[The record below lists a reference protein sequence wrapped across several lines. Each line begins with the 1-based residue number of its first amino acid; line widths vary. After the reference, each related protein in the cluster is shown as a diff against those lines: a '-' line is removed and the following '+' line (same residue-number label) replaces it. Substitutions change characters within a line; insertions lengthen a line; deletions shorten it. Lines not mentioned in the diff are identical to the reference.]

1 MAMHLLH
8 RLRHPASGA
17 LEVLKLAALAAMVVD
32 HAVAVAW
39 GDQACRASPVTGF
52 IRSIP
57 STHGDSRLRKWAT
70 LPTSS
75 QVFVLQ
81 QIRDWVFGHYTLFN
95 APNAAWAAQDAE
107 AYFWN

>member
-1 MAMHLLH
+1 MVATRPAAHHPLLVLSVLSH
-8 RLRHPASGA
+8 PLR
-17 LEVLKLAALAAMVVD
+17 
-32 HAVAVAW
+32 
-39 GDQACRASPVTGF
+39 
-52 IRSIP
+52 
-57 STHGDSRLRKWAT
+57 GDSRLRKWAT